1 MCLSAFGPVGSRYL
15 RRRRTTRTVVI
26 KTESMNE
33 DRPDLVPAGAFSY
46 PVKDPREIRWFG
58 FLLLPQFTLLAFSAA
73 LDPLRIANQL
83 AQKPL
88 YGWLAV
94 SEDGKPVSSSSGIDI
109 DVHTGLSDVKPD
121 TYLFVCS
128 GNNGIQAA
136 SNDVLAGIRRHA
148 RFGGKLGGI
157 CTGAA
162 TLARAGFLTN
172 RAFTLHW
179 ENQPGFV
186 EEFPDLNPTPQRF
199 ERDGSLLTCGGGVAA
214 TEMMISIIAED
225 YGEDFAIAVSDMC
238 LNGPDVATRSEQRSS
253 IAKAIS
259 SRNPRILAVLRAMY
273 DNIEDPLTLDELAA
287 SAGISRR
294 QIERQFRQLLNEGPA
309 HTYRNI
315 RLERA
320 RILLTETNLSVME
333 IAMASG
339 FNSDNVFSRRY
350 KERYGETP
358 YGHRGRLKL

>member
-1 MCLSAFGPVGSRYL
+1 M
-15 RRRRTTRTVVI
+15 I
-26 KTESMNE
+26 KGASKSI
-33 DRPDLVPAGAFSY
+33 RPDLVPAGAFSY
-46 PVKDPREIRWFG
+46 PVKDPQETRWFA

-88 YGWLAV
+88 YGWLAI
-94 SEDGKPVSSSSGIDI
+94 SENGKPASSSSGIDI
-109 DVHTGLSDVKPD
+109 DVHGSLSELSSD

-136 SNDVLAGIRRHA
+136 SDDVLGGIRRHV

-162 TLARAGFLTN
+162 TLARAGFLTDKT
-172 RAFTLHW
+172 FTLHW
-179 ENQPGFV
+179 ENQPGFI
-186 EEFPDLNPTPQRF
+186 EEFSDLAPTPQRF
-199 ERDGSLLTCGGGVAA
+199 EKDGDLLTCGGGVAA
-214 TEMMISIIAED
+214 TEMMISVIAED

-238 LNGPDVATRSEQRSS
+238 LNGPDVGTRSEQRSS

-273 DNIEDPLTLDELAA
+273 GNIEDPLTLDELAV
-287 SAGISRR
+287 SAGLSRR
-294 QIERQFRQLLNEGPA
+294 QIERHFRQLLNEAPA
-309 HTYRNI
+309 QTYRNI

-320 RILLTETNLSVME
+320 RALLNETNLSVME
-333 IAMASG
+333 IAMATG
-339 FNSDNVFSRRY
+339 FNSGNVFSRHY
-350 KERYGETP
+350 KARYGETP
-358 YGHRGRLKL
+358 YGHRGRIKVIDDA